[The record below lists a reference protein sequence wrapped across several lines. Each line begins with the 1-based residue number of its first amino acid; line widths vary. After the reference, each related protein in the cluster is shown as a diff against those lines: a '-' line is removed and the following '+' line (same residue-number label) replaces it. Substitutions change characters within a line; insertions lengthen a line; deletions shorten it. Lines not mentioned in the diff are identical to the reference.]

1 MPVLTS
7 HRNQSPNLQHKSI
20 DWVQQKKNNDMK
32 MDKNNR
38 ISKQACLYLS
48 VQGLVECC
56 SEVIVVL

>member
-48 VQGLVECC
+48 VQSSVECC